1 LPRATRNEERVR
13 LLDAT
18 KGQLSA
24 KKRSEREAAL
34 LERST
39 ASLGQPLCK
48 AEPGAVRYGEFEGRK
63 VGGRRT
69 ENGPA
74 IP

>member
-1 LPRATRNEERVR
+1 MLDSRKVLPRATRNKERGR

-18 KGQLSA
+18 KGQLRDV
-24 KKRSEREAAL
+24 KRSKREAAL

-48 AEPGAVRYGEFEGRK
+48 AELGAVCYL
-63 VGGRRT
+63 
-69 ENGPA
+69 
-74 IP
+74 